1 MKQQPNSD
9 NFTEII
15 DAENEQFRTEIAT
28 MNRKGVRKWV
38 YAKKPSGRLTNYR
51 SIVAYGLLLLL
62 IALPFIKLP
71 NGNPVFMLNV
81 FSSRFILFGQPFFT
95 TDFFLLAIGMLVGV
109 VFVILFT
116 TVYGRIFC
124 GWICP
129 QTIFMESVFRRIE
142 YWIEGDRNKQIR
154 LDKQDWDTE
163 KISKK
168 GLKWFIYAVIS
179 FFFAN
184 ILLSY
189 LIGMDELIEN
199 IKAGPG
205 ESPTMF
211 LVLIIF
217 TSLFFFVF
225 TWFREQVCTL
235 VCPYGRLQG
244 VLIDKSTIQVSYDF
258 KRGESTNGRSTFR
271 RNEDRKAAGKGDCID
286 CGQCVA
292 VCPTGIDIRHGSQLE
307 CVNCAVCIDACDDV
321 MAKMDLPLGLIKYA
335 SEDNIE
341 NGTSFKFTGRL
352 AIFTVI
358 LTTLLIVMSAFLMNR
373 SEIEVKFLQTPGRD
387 FVEKNGIIE
396 NQMQYNLM
404 NKTNKDLN
412 VFIRVKSHANS
423 KVDILSDNGKIFVKK
438 GELKQGYVNVKIPQT
453 NLSSYKEKVILELVD
468 EKGKPIDS
476 FEISFMAPFS
486 Y

>member
-1 MKQQPNSD
+1 MKQSNSD
-9 NFTEII
+9 DFTKII
-15 DAENEQFRTEIAT
+15 DAENEQFRTEIGT
-28 MNRKGVRKWV
+28 MNRKGERKWV

-51 SIVAYGLLLLL
+51 SLVAYALLLALVL
-62 IALPFIKLP
+62 LPFIKLP

-142 YWIEGDRNKQIR
+142 YMIEGDRHKQIR
-154 LDKQDWDTE
+154 LDKQDWDAE
-163 KISKK
+163 KIGKK
-168 GLKWFIYAVIS
+168 GLKWFIYAIIS

-189 LIGMDELIEN
+189 LIGMDELIFN
-199 IKAGPG
+199 IKEGPG

-211 LVLIIF
+211 LVLLIF
-217 TSLFFFVF
+217 TGLFFFVF

-258 KRGESTNGRSTFR
+258 KRGESINGRSKFR
-271 RNEDRKAAGKGDCID
+271 KNEDRAAAGKGDCID

-307 CVNCAVCIDACDDV
+307 CVNCAVCVDACDEI
-321 MAKMDLPLGLIKYA
+321 MEKIDLPKGLIKYA
-335 SEDNIE
+335 SEDNII

-352 AIFTVI
+352 AAFTAI
-358 LTTLLIVMSAFLMNR
+358 LAGLLVVMSVFLTNR
-373 SEIEVKFLQTPGRD
+373 SDIELKFLQTPGRD
-387 FVEKNGIIE
+387 YVEKNGLIE

-404 NKTNKDLN
+404 NKTNKDLQ
-412 VFIRVKSHANS
+412 VHIRVKSHKDS
-423 KVDILSDNGKIFVKK
+423 QVDILSDGGKIFVKK
-438 GELKQGYVNVKIPQT
+438 GELKQGYVNVKIPKN
-453 NLSSYKEKVILELVD
+453 NLSSYKEKVMLELVD
-468 EKGKPIDS
+468 ENNKVIDT